1 MTDRS
6 FDRLADAFMAD
17 GPVVLPDRVLD
28 AAFEEVHRT
37 RQRRV
42 LVRVPRR
49 FPIMNT
55 FAKLAVAAVAVIA
68 VGVLGLT
75 FLGPKDGGV
84 GGAPGATPSATVAP
98 TPTPSPTPT
107 ATPDPTAPPLTG
119 QFTSPSHGY
128 TISYPATWTTRPA
141 SEPWTTEFVDYFD
154 QQGDLLLS
162 EAAFLSLA
170 SQPLAGRTPAEWEG
184 DVWQILIDD
193 EPATAG
199 CSAEAEPIT
208 IDGAAGVF
216 ACNLAL
222 VTSGGRGYWIM
233 LFTMGEESWV
243 DDVYDREWFDS
254 VLATMKLYPE
264 DAVDSVASP
273 APS

>member
-6 FDRLADAFMAD
+6 FDRIADAFLAD
-17 GPVVLPDRVLD
+17 GPDVLPDRVLD

-75 FLGPKDGGV
+75 FLGPPGEGGV
-84 GGAPGATPSATVAP
+84 GGASGSTPSPTVAP
-98 TPTPSPTPT
+98 TATPVPTPT
-107 ATPDPTAPPLTG
+107 PTPAPTAPPLTG
-119 QFTSPSHGY
+119 QFTSERHGY
-128 TISYPATWTTRPA
+128 SIAVPETWSTRPA
-141 SEPWTTEFVDYFD
+141 TAPWTTEYVDYFSESS
-154 QQGDLLLS
+154 DLLLG
-162 EAAFLSLA
+162 EHGFLALA
-170 SQPLAGRTPAEWEG
+170 SQPLGDRTPAEWQA

-193 EPATAG
+193 DPATAG
-199 CSAEAEPIT
+199 CSSEAEPIT
-208 IDGAAGVF
+208 IDDASGVF

-222 VTSGGRGYWIM
+222 VTSGGRGYWIRDF
-233 LFTMGEESWV
+233 LE
-243 DDVYDREWFDS
+243 DDPPWGSVYDRAYFES
-254 VLATMKLYPE
+254 ILATMTLNPE